1 MSGLLKIF
9 SASKKKLGLF
19 LRYGIGGLIGAF
31 VNLAVLF
38 VWVTVLGQEE
48 TYLAGLFVGFLLAL
62 ISTFALQKYWAFKD
76 VSAENLSR
84 QFGLYTL
91 VACSGLLLNAVLLMG
106 AKALFESFSSAFFEG
121 WYLLVQAIAIVIV
134 ALSNFCLNYLFTF
147 HRSRDNRT
155 FE

>member
-1 MSGLLKIF
+1 MTVLPKTFSTHKKKVGLL
-9 SASKKKLGLF
+9 
-19 LRYGIGGLIGAF
+19 LRYGIGGLVGAF

-38 VWVTVLGQEE
+38 IWVTLLGQQE

-76 VSAENLSR
+76 LSAENLSR
-84 QFGLYTL
+84 QFGFYTL
-91 VACSGLLLNAVLLMG
+91 VACSGLILNAILLIG
-106 AKALFESFSSAFFEG
+106 AKALFESFSSEFFEG
-121 WYLLVQAIAIVIV
+121 WYLLAQGIAIIIV

-147 HRSRDNRT
+147 NRSKDNRT